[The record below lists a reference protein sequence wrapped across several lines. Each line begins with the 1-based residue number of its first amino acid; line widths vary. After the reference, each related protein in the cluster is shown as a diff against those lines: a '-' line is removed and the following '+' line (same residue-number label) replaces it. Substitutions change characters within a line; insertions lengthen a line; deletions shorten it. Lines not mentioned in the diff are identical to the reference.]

1 MQRSAERQN
10 LRVFKEPKRVNAE
23 NKGGGVTLR
32 PKLYRLEET
41 RACSSGGHHE
51 QEEDFF

>member
-10 LRVFKEPKRVNAE
+10 LRVFMEPKRANAE

-32 PKLYRLEET
+32 PKLYRSVRDQGMQLGRT
-41 RACSSGGHHE
+41 P
-51 QEEDFF
+51 

>member
-10 LRVFKEPKRVNAE
+10 LRVFKELKRANAE

-32 PKLYRLEET
+32 PKLYRLVRGQGMQLGQT
-41 RACSSGGHHE
+41 P
-51 QEEDFF
+51 